1 MTSRAKETAMH
12 SRQEVEDLLE
22 QARRNEKI
30 LKRLD
35 QVEEFL
41 LAHHGLKELLRHLGR
56 RVANLYELEAV
67 SLVLVSDNQRLAE
80 ALENLGDELPDDCF
94 TSTRQDLRLLL
105 LDLERPYLSNRL
117 SKEMLAC
124 FFPKGPFVASS
135 AIVPLWVRG
144 ELLGTLNL
152 GSSSPRRYTQGFE
165 TDFLRRLGRKLATGL
180 DAALLMEQTRY
191 LERRE
196 AAVEMAGAACHNL
209 AQPLTTATLIVEKL
223 DRMLPSQGPERE
235 SLDAL
240 RGEVERLG
248 ELVQRISQVNEYTTR
263 PYAQGLRIVD
273 VDASGPKPDP
283 QSPSQGRE
291 LPDGR

>member
-1 MTSRAKETAMH
+1 ML

-56 RVANLYELEAV
+56 RVAQLYELEAV

-80 ALENLGDELPDDCF
+80 ALENLGEELPEQCF
-94 TSTRQDLRLLL
+94 TAARQELRLLL
-105 LDLERPYLSNRL
+105 LDLERPYLTNRL

-124 FFPKGPFVASS
+124 FFPKGPFVAS
-135 AIVPLWVRG
+135 AAVIPLWVRG
-144 ELLGTLNL
+144 ELLGMLNL
-152 GSSSPRRYTQGFE
+152 GSASPKRYTNDFE
-165 TDFLRRLGRKLATGL
+165 TDFLRRLGRKVATGL

-209 AQPLTTATLIVEKL
+209 AQPLTTATLLVEKL
-223 DRMLPSQGPERE
+223 DRLLKGQGPERQC
-235 SLDAL
+235 LDDL
-240 RGEVERLG
+240 RAEVERLG
-248 ELVQRISQVNEYTTR
+248 ELMHRISRVSEYTTR

-273 VDASGPKPDP
+273 VDASGAEPDP
-283 QSPSQGRE
+283 QPGE
-291 LPDGR
+291 GVT

>member
-1 MTSRAKETAMH
+1 MLSP
-12 SRQEVEDLLE
+12 QGVEDLLE

-41 LAHHGLKELLRHLGR
+41 LAHHGLKDLLRHLGR
-56 RVANLYELEAV
+56 RVAQLYELQAV

-80 ALENLGDELPDDCF
+80 ALDNLGDELPEDCF
-94 TSTRQDLRLLL
+94 PAARQDLRLLL

-124 FFPKGPFVASS
+124 FFPKGPFVAS
-135 AIVPLWVRG
+135 AAVVPLWVRG

-152 GSSSPRRYTQGFE
+152 GSASPKRYTKSFE

-223 DRMLPSQGPERE
+223 DRMLPEQGPERE
-235 SLDAL
+235 NLNAL

-248 ELVQRISQVNEYTTR
+248 ELVHRISQVSEYTTR

-273 VDASGPKPDP
+273 VDASGAKPDP
-283 QSPSQGRE
+283 PAPQPGE
-291 LPDGR
+291 GVT

>member
-1 MTSRAKETAMH
+1 ML

-56 RVANLYELEAV
+56 RVAQLYELEAV
-67 SLVLVSDNQRLAE
+67 SLVLVADNQRLVE
-80 ALENLGDELPDDCF
+80 ALGNLGEELPDDCF
-94 TSTRQDLRLLL
+94 SAARQDLRLLL

-117 SKEMLAC
+117 SKEMLSC
-124 FFPKGPFVASS
+124 FFPKGPFVASA

-152 GSSSPRRYTQGFE
+152 GSASPKRYTHGFE

-209 AQPLTTATLIVEKL
+209 AQPLTTATLLVEKL
-223 DRMLPSQGPERE
+223 DRLLADQGPERE
-235 SLDAL
+235 NLDAL
-240 RGEVERLG
+240 RGEVEKLG
-248 ELVQRISQVNEYTTR
+248 ELVRSISQVSEYTTR

-273 VDASGPKPDP
+273 VDASGSKPDP
-283 QSPSQGRE
+283 
-291 LPDGR
+291 PDTQAGEGVT